1 MHEVKAVQPRRQGS
15 MRALQL
21 MAVSVFVAASLG
33 ATFSIHAQGHRGP
46 GMGDGGHGGMMMFDG
61 APQQI
66 GRAVDGMLDGLNASA
81 AQRTQIKQI
90 ATAAA
95 ADLKAQ
101 HEAAR
106 AMREKAMQIFSAP
119 TVDAAAAETLR
130 EQMVA
135 QHDQASKR
143 RLQAMLDIA
152 KVLTPEQRAKIGERM
167 KERQAV
173 MKDRMQRMQQERAER
188 GQRPPAQK

>member
-1 MHEVKAVQPRRQGS
+1 MLV
-15 MRALQL
+15 MRL
-21 MAVSVFVAASLG
+21 MAVSVLVAAATG
-33 ATFSIHAQGHRGP
+33 ATFSAHAQGRHGP
-46 GMGDGGHGGMMMFDG
+46 GMGGGSHGGMMMFDG
-61 APQQI
+61 PPAQI
-66 GRAVDGMLDGLNASA
+66 GRSLDRMLDGLNVSA

-90 ATAAA
+90 AMVAAT
-95 ADLKAQ
+95 DLKAQ

-106 AMREKAMQIFSAP
+106 GMREKGMQIFTAP
-119 TVDAAAAETLR
+119 TVDGAAAETLR
-130 EQMVA
+130 QQMSA
-135 QHDQASKR
+135 QRDQASKR